1 MVTEADLMKF
11 KVPELRQKLQELGL
25 QPRGL
30 KADLARQ
37 LADALNQIELQ
48 QQQQQQQRFQQ
59 FQTNQMSTQVL
70 LPQQPIDQI
79 NHQHLQQQQQIL
91 LFQQQQQQAQQ
102 QLQQQLLIQQQQ
114 QQQQQQA
121 QFQEYQQLQQQQ
133 QQFEPYLN
141 QIQIQQQQPQPPP
154 QLQSPSQQPQQQQ
167 LYIVQPTQRT
177 IVVQPPVP
185 EVQQHQPIV
194 MQQMTETMPSIVD
207 IPSIE
212 SQSQIQ
218 QEQQPQ
224 LIEEPL
230 QLVNNLAE
238 QEVYFQQ
245 QPPSSKQEEMIQ
257 ESRSEQE
264 IQEQPQ
270 VQQEFQPVM
279 EGNYI
284 DQQISFDN
292 VVDDSSQEQ
301 QAGQEDQKSI
311 MDEYSNTVMQDSDY
325 CYQQQHQQ
333 EEKEEEKTVQHEETE
348 LISKPQEEEELKYEQ
363 QQQQQQFLESESF
376 ENNDQMPESIV
387 SNEQQQ
393 QQDEEKSESNEGEE
407 TLDQQHDENR
417 LHEQLETADEN
428 GSEIIP
434 LDLEKKESTETLK
447 MKSIENDS
455 ETIQDVD
462 ATWNNIENKN
472 EQNNNDDTSSS
483 MIDDDQKQSIN
494 MVDNGDV
501 EADDEMNDDQQQLLK
516 TLNMTEEEW
525 SKLNKNQRRKLKK
538 KHRNKIKRKERDEIE
553 RIREEERRKQREQM
567 EAESMKQE
575 DEDDDRM
582 DIDDEDAPEE
592 EKEHKR
598 LEELERRRQEQLAKQ
613 RQLEE
618 EAEKEKENKKAV
630 DTVEIEYIPEH
641 MPKDSVYLQFL
652 KVFDKFSAVSSD
664 EARRLEQ
671 ERLSHEARQRK
682 DDRAKLLELKKP
694 VELELKDD
702 DDKDGEIGGQ
712 KLSKRRLKQMT
723 RMSVADLKQ
732 QVNHPELV
740 EMHDVTAKDP
750 VILLYLKSTRN
761 TVPVPRHWCYK
772 RKYLQ
777 GKRGFEKPPFKLP
790 EFIRRTGIQEMREAV
805 LEKEDAK
812 SLKTKMKEK
821 IRPKMGKIDIDYQK
835 LHDAFFKWQ
844 TKPKVTIHGDLY
856 YEGKE
861 FETRLK
867 DKKPGELTNELR
879 QALGM
884 PTGPNAHKC
893 PPPWLIAMQRYGP
906 PPSYPNIKIAGLN
919 APIPE
924 GCCFGYHA
932 GGWGK
937 PPVDEYGRPLYGDV
951 FGVTSAISDNI
962 QPDEE
967 IDRTHWGEMESD
979 EEEEEESEE
988 EEDEDSEKKD
998 ADDTSGLVTPSVN
1011 AEGLVT
1017 PSGMSTGIPSGLE
1030 TPDMIELRKRKQQIE
1045 AEMESGDQQPQLCTV
1060 VPEKKVDRFAKDMM
1074 GSMHVYDFASLSKT
1088 GHSTSSKSSSNNGVE
1103 VALDPS
1109 DLESGV
1115 GLDSSTMAAKY
1126 EQTLRETSGSKNPH
1140 EDLSDMVAEHASKQ
1154 KRRKHDHQKQ
1164 QETSSGSSTSKSS
1177 KKYQFKF

>member
-59 FQTNQMSTQVL
+59 FQTNQLSAQVL
-70 LPQQPIDQI
+70 LPQQQIDQI
-79 NHQHLQQQQQIL
+79 HHHQQLQQQHQQQIL
-91 LFQQQQQQAQQ
+91 LFQQQQQAQQ
-102 QLQQQLLIQQQQ
+102 QLQQQMLIQQQQ
-114 QQQQQQA
+114 QHQQQI
-121 QFQEYQQLQQQQ
+121 QFQEYQQMQMQQQQ
-133 QQFEPYLN
+133 QNFEPYLN
-141 QIQIQQQQPQPPP
+141 QIHHQQQQQAPPTP
-154 QLQSPSQQPQQQQ
+154 QPQQQQ

-177 IVVQPPVP
+177 ILVQPPEP
-185 EVQQHQPIV
+185 ESQQQQTIEMP
-194 MQQMTETMPSIVD
+194 QMTETMNNIVN
-207 IPSIE
+207 IPNIQ
-212 SQSQIQ
+212 SQSQIISE
-218 QEQQPQ
+218 QEQPQ
-224 LIEEPL
+224 QLMEQPL
-230 QLVNNLAE
+230 QLVTNMNDQEIYYQQQQRQQEELIQEFRAE
-238 QEVYFQQ
+238 QEIHDEP
-245 QPPSSKQEEMIQ
+245 QPQELVQ
-257 ESRSEQE
+257 ESDLSAEQEILDEPEQQESVQESELRQEFLAQELIPHPEMKSEQE
-264 IQEQPQ
+264 QPHQELQEEPQ
-270 VQQEFQPVM
+270 FKSTED
-279 EGNYI
+279 NSI
-284 DQQISFDN
+284 DQQILFDN
-292 VVDDSSQEQ
+292 AVDDQINEKIDEQ
-301 QAGQEDQKSI
+301 K
-311 MDEYSNTVMQDSDY
+311 
-325 CYQQQHQQ
+325 
-333 EEKEEEKTVQHEETE
+333 
-348 LISKPQEEEELKYEQ
+348 
-363 QQQQQQFLESESF
+363 
-376 ENNDQMPESIV
+376 
-387 SNEQQQ
+387 QQ
-393 QQDEEKSESNEGEE
+393 QQDENEEKSNESEKSDQQNYEDRLNEQLKTDDSNEPEVIPFESENHE
-407 TLDQQHDENR
+407 THEVELVEN
-417 LHEQLETADEN
+417 E
-428 GSEIIP
+428 SE
-434 LDLEKKESTETLK
+434 LV
-447 MKSIENDS
+447 
-455 ETIQDVD
+455 QDVD
-462 ATWNNIENKN
+462 VTKNNLIEKIETEIVDTNKQDSN
-472 EQNNNDDTSSS
+472 E
-483 MIDDDQKQSIN
+483 MIDGGFSE
-494 MVDNGDV
+494 VH
-501 EADDEMNDDQQQLLK
+501 DETDQQQLLQ

-553 RIREEERRKQREQM
+553 RRREDERRKQREQM
-567 EAESMKQE
+567 EAERKRKQELEKAIDDAIKQE

-582 DIDDEDAPEE
+582 DIDEEDAPEE
-592 EKEHKR
+592 EKERKR
-598 LEELERRRQEQLAKQ
+598 MEEMERRRQEQLAKQ

-618 EAEKEKENKKAV
+618 EAEREKANKKDV
-630 DTVEIEYIPEH
+630 DKIEIEYVPED

-671 ERLSHEARQRK
+671 ERLAQESRNRK

-702 DDKDGEIGGQ
+702 DDKDGEMGGQ
-712 KLSKRRLKQMT
+712 RLSKRRIKQMT

-732 QVNHPELV
+732 RVNHPELV
-740 EMHDVTAKDP
+740 EMHDITAKDP

-951 FGVTSAISDNI
+951 FGVTSATSDNI

-979 EEEEEESEE
+979 EEEEEEESE
-988 EEDEDSEKKD
+988 EEDEEDGEKKD
-998 ADDTSGLVTPSVN
+998 AEDTSGLVTPSVN

-1017 PSGMSTGIPSGLE
+1017 PSGISTGIPSGLE

-1045 AEMESGDQQPQLCTV
+1045 AEMESGDQQQQLFTV
-1060 VPEKKVDRFAKDMM
+1060 IPEKKVDRFAKDMM

-1088 GHSTSSKSSSNNGVE
+1088 GHTTSSKSSSNNGVD

-1109 DLESGV
+1109 DLESGI

-1164 QETSSGSSTSKSS
+1164 QETTSGSSTSKSS